1 MLQLINTVIDFLF
14 NASVQLFL
22 LFFFLPFCINFY
34 GCIKFKRN
42 IFYSLLLSTL
52 YPALVLLA
60 NCLAFAIWFG
70 TWMWV
75 SKNFDISTWIGMPL
89 VMIGAFICFWPV
101 GSVWQNVS
109 TFFDNFKYDGVF
121 SFDVMIARKRNRFN
135 KDNGSM

>member
-75 SKNFDISTWIGMPL
+75 SKNFDISIWIGMPL
-89 VMIGAFICFWPV
+89 LMIGAFICFWPV
-101 GSVWQNVS
+101 GPIWQNVYI
-109 TFFDNFKYDGVF
+109 FFDNYKYEGIF

>member
-75 SKNFDISTWIGMPL
+75 SKNFDISIWIGMPL
-89 VMIGAFICFWPV
+89 IMIGAFICFWPV
-101 GSVWQNVS
+101 GPIWQNVYI
-109 TFFDNFKYDGVF
+109 FFDNFKYEGIF
-121 SFDVMIARKRNRFN
+121 SFDVMIARKRIN
-135 KDNGSM
+135 KNKGSM

>member
-1 MLQLINTVIDFLF
+1 MIQLINSVIEFLF
-14 NASVQLFL
+14 SASVGFFL

-34 GCIKFKRN
+34 GCIKYKRN
-42 IFYSLLLSTL
+42 IFYSFLLSTL

-60 NCLAFAIWFG
+60 NGLAFAIWFG

-75 SKNFDISTWIGMPL
+75 SKNFDISTWIGLPL

-101 GSVWQNVS
+101 GPIWQNVYI
-109 TFFDNFKYDGVF
+109 FFDNYKYEGIF

-135 KDNGSM
+135 KNNGSM

>member
-121 SFDVMIARKRNRFN
+121 SFDVMIARKRIN
-135 KDNGSM
+135 KNKRSF

>member
-89 VMIGAFICFWPV
+89 LMIGAFICFWPV
-101 GSVWQNVS
+101 GPIWQNVYI
-109 TFFDNFKYDGVF
+109 FFDNFKYEGIF
-121 SFDVMIARKRNRFN
+121 SFDVMIARKRIN
-135 KDNGSM
+135 KNKGSM

>member
-75 SKNFDISTWIGMPL
+75 SKNFDISSWIGLPL

-101 GSVWQNVS
+101 GPIWLNVS
-109 TFFDNFKYDGVF
+109 TFFDNFKYEGIF
-121 SFDVMIARKRNRFN
+121 SFDIMIARKRIN
-135 KDNGSM
+135 KNK

>member
-1 MLQLINTVIDFLF
+1 MIQLINSFIEFIFNPFFL
-14 NASVQLFL
+14 V
-22 LFFFLPFCINFY
+22 FFFLPFFINLY
-34 GCIKFKRN
+34 GCKKNNRN
-42 IFYSLLLSTL
+42 TFYSFLLSAL
-52 YPALVLLA
+52 YPALILLA
-60 NCLAFAIWFG
+60 NGLAFGIWFG

-121 SFDVMIARKRNRFN
+121 SFDVMIARKRIN
-135 KDNGSM
+135 KNKRSF

>member
-89 VMIGAFICFWPV
+89 LMIGAFICFWPV
-101 GSVWQNVS
+101 GPIWQNVYI
-109 TFFDNFKYDGVF
+109 FFDNFKYEGIF
-121 SFDVMIARKRNRFN
+121 SFDVMIARKRIN
-135 KDNGSM
+135 KNNESM

>member
-1 MLQLINTVIDFLF
+1 MIQLINSVIEFLF
-14 NASVQLFL
+14 SASVGFFL

-34 GCIKFKRN
+34 GCIKYKRN
-42 IFYSLLLSTL
+42 IFYSFLLSTL

-60 NCLAFAIWFG
+60 NGLAFAIWFG

-75 SKNFDISTWIGMPL
+75 SKNYDISTWIGLPL

-101 GSVWQNVS
+101 GPIWQNVYI
-109 TFFDNFKYDGVF
+109 FFDNFKYEGIF

-135 KDNGSM
+135 KNNGSM

>member
-1 MLQLINTVIDFLF
+1 MIQLINSVIEFLF
-14 NASVQLFL
+14 SASVGFFL

-34 GCIKFKRN
+34 GCIKYKRN
-42 IFYSLLLSTL
+42 IFYSFLLSTL

-75 SKNFDISTWIGMPL
+75 SKNFDISTWIGMPM

-121 SFDVMIARKRNRFN
+121 SFDVMIARRRIN
-135 KDNGSM
+135 KNKGSM